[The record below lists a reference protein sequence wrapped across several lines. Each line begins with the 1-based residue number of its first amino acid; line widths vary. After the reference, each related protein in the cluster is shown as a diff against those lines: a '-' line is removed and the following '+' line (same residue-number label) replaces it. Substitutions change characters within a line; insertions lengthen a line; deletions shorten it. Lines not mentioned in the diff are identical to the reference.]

1 MTRKHNHYFKNVEHL
16 QTVDVYRVLDLFE
29 VTDQAL
35 GHAVKK
41 LLVAGG
47 RGAKDWR
54 KDVQEAI
61 DTLQRRLEMA
71 DEDACIEKAEP
82 ALDPSGTHQQPK
94 PYCGCNSWCRAPG
107 GQALGVECRK
117 LPGPVGVAHG
127 S

>member
-1 MTRKHNHYFKNVEHL
+1 MCIMTRKHNHYFKNVEHL

-71 DEDACIEKAEP
+71 DEDAKAGVSVVCEITP
-82 ALDPSGTHQQPK
+82 WPPK
-94 PYCGCNSWCRAPG
+94 DGSD
-107 GQALGVECRK
+107 GV
-117 LPGPVGVAHG
+117 
-127 S
+127 

>member
-1 MTRKHNHYFKNVEHL
+1 MCIMTRKHNHYFKNVAHL
-16 QTVDVYRVLDLFE
+16 KTVDVYRVLDLFE

-71 DEDACIEKAEP
+71 DEDASIEKS
-82 ALDPSGTHQQPK
+82 ALAIDPSFFG
-94 PYCGCNSWCRAPG
+94 AE
-107 GQALGVECRK
+107 GQNLVR
-117 LPGPVGVAHG
+117 
-127 S
+127 